1 MDYVFGCIGG
11 FVGTVISHP
20 IDTVKTRVQSNFNL
34 IDAIKMKNFFSGI
47 KFPIILVPVEKAI
60 VFGVGTECKNNNI
73 GSMASGF
80 IAGFASTLIVTPME
94 YLKINIQNGL
104 QLNLRTLKLSHAY
117 NGIIPTI
124 CRESPGYAV
133 YFGTYDT
140 LTKCYNREM
149 SMAKNFLFGGITG
162 LVSWLVIYPTDLV
175 KTKIQDKNNT
185 KTLTEIIKNI
195 WNDPVSNKHVNL
207 RIMNFYNGLSW
218 ALIRAVPLHAGVFTG
233 YELSKKYLL

>member
-11 FVGTVISHP
+11 FFGTVISHP
-20 IDTVKTRVQSNFNL
+20 IDTVKTRVQSKDKV
-34 IDAIKMKNFFSGI
+34 IDAIKKKHLFSGI
-47 KFPIILVPVEKAI
+47 KYPIVLVPVEKAI
-60 VFGVGTECKNNNI
+60 VFGVCNECKKYSI
-73 GSMASGF
+73 GSMTSGF

-94 YLKINIQNGL
+94 YLKINMQNGI

-117 NGIIPTI
+117 SGIIPTI

-140 LTKCYNREM
+140 LTKYYNNEM
-149 SMAKNFLFGGITG
+149 SMTKNFLFGGITG

-185 KTLTEIIKNI
+185 KTLIEIIKNI
-195 WNDPVSNKHVNL
+195 WNAPNDKHPKF

-218 ALIRAVPLHAGVFTG
+218 ALIRAIPLHAGVFTG
-233 YELSKKYLL
+233 YEISKKYLLQ